1 MIDNELRQQYR
12 QAVDDLRVAIKK
24 TCLYRFCEEV
34 VKKLSKILR
43 QQGVN
48 YMKKKIL
55 VTMLAVGM
63 VATSLT
69 GCAFETE
76 SSKVTYNMKQEA
88 ENFNILRRFA
98 VINTRTDKVEFEMI
112 GAFSREDATDDQV
125 TLVVEMEDGTYKRH
139 IIGLNEDTMYV
150 IEDLGGAEVN
160 KYKYEVNYIP
170 ESIVP
175 FEITDKK

>member
-1 MIDNELRQQYR
+1 
-12 QAVDDLRVAIKK
+12 
-24 TCLYRFCEEV
+24 
-34 VKKLSKILR
+34 
-43 QQGVN
+43 
-48 YMKKKIL
+48 MKKKIL
-55 VTMLAVGM
+55 AVVLAVGM
-63 VATSLT
+63 VTTSLT

-76 SSKVTYNMKQEA
+76 SKKVTYNMKQEA
-88 ENFNILRRFA
+88 ENFNVLRRFA

-150 IEDLGGAEVN
+150 IEDLGGAAVN

>member
-12 QAVDDLRVAIKK
+12 QAVDDLRIAFKK

-34 VKKLSKILR
+34 VRRLSKIL
-43 QQGVN
+43 V
-48 YMKKKIL
+48 
-55 VTMLAVGM
+55 VMLAVGM

-76 SSKVTYNMKQEA
+76 SKKVTYNMKQEA
-88 ENFNILRRFA
+88 ENFNVLRRFA

-112 GAFSREDATDDQV
+112 GAFSREDTTDDQV

>member
-1 MIDNELRQQYR
+1 MVNLDNGQLAFEERCSRATTERRVLRHLTRAGFSYPYDPNSHEQDSKFYNM
-12 QAVDDLRVAIKK
+12 RVQV
-24 TCLYRFCEEV
+24 Y
-34 VKKLSKILR
+34 
-43 QQGVN
+43 N
-48 YMKKKIL
+48 
-55 VTMLAVGM
+55 VGM

-76 SSKVTYNMKQEA
+76 SKKVTYNMKQEA
-88 ENFNILRRFA
+88 ENFNVLRRFA